1 MNIHRIGLSIGP
13 EVVPIIINP
22 SNISRSNYQ
31 LLIGPGDNPYNAYIA
46 VTKELSNDCVR
57 YRRSRGHNWLLLPT
71 HPWSLTV

>member
-1 MNIHRIGLSIGP
+1 MNFHRIGLRIGP
-13 EVVPIIINP
+13 KVVPIIVIP
-22 SNISRSNYQ
+22 CHMYRGNYH
-31 LLIGPGDNPYNAYIA
+31 LFIGPGDNPYNAYIA